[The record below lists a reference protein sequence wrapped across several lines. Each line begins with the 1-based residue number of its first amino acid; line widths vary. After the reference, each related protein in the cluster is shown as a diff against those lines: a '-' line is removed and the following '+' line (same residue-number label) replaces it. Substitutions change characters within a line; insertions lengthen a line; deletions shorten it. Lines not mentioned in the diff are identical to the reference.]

1 MLAIKLKRIGKKHQA
16 SFRVVVMEKRS
27 KLQGRFI
34 EDLGWANPRTDERKV
49 DAERASYW
57 MKVGAK
63 PTDTAWNLLVKAGV
77 VRGKKIAV
85 HGKSKKAT
93 ASPTDSAVVA
103 APAKEAAPKDAPVE
117 APVETPPEAS
127 PTSAEAEAGKPA
139 A

>member
-34 EDLGWANPRTDERKV
+34 EDLGWANPRTNERQV
-49 DAERASYW
+49 DATRATHW
-57 MKVGAK
+57 LKVGAQ
-63 PTDTAWNLLVKAGV
+63 PTATAWNLLVKAGI

-85 HGKSKKAT
+85 HGKSKQ
-93 ASPTDSAVVA
+93 AVEA
-103 APAKEAAPKDAPVE
+103 APATPAAEAAAPAAEEKKEE
-117 APVETPPEAS
+117 APKEDV
-127 PTSAEAEAGKPA
+127 PA

>member
-34 EDLGWANPRTDERKV
+34 EDLGWANPRTDERQV

-85 HGKSKKAT
+85 HRKSKKPAEPTATVVTAT
-93 ASPTDSAVVA
+93 AAKEEAA
-103 APAKEAAPKDAPVE
+103 AP
-117 APVETPPEAS
+117 ETPP
-127 PTSAEAEAGKPA
+127 A